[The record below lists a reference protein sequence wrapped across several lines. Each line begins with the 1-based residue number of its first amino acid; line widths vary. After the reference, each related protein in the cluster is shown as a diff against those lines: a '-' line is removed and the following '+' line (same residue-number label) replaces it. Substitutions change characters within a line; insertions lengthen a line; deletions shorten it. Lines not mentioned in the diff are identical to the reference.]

1 MNISAP
7 FIARPIATWLL
18 AIAILLSGALGYQA
32 LPVSALPEVDFPTI
46 EVVTQLPGASP
57 ETIETLITA
66 SLERQFGQIPGLL
79 LMTSQSAESTSQIT
93 LQFNLNRSMDSAA
106 QDVQAAI
113 NAAAGTL
120 PTNLPYPP
128 TYSKV
133 NPADAPILT
142 LALTSPALPID
153 VVSDAADTLLQPKLS
168 QIEGVGRVTVEGG
181 LRPAV
186 RVRVDPAR
194 LAAYGLAME
203 DVRQAVAATNAN
215 GPKGGFDGPR
225 LAFSL
230 GANDQLVDAAA
241 YRNLVI
247 AWRNGAPVRL
257 SAVGSVLGGVE
268 NDRVGATYDG
278 KPAVVLDIQRQ
289 PGANIVQTVRAIQQ
303 ALPRLRQAIPSGI
316 SIAVVSDRTETIKAS
331 VRDVQ
336 YTLIMSIVL
345 VVLVIFIFL
354 RSARATFIPAVALPL
369 SLIGT
374 FGVMQLLGYS
384 LDNLSLM
391 ALTIATGFVVDDAIV
406 MIENIVRFIEGD
418 RRPPAGSAATGAPLA
433 PGSDRGSDDQARQ
446 DGAARSHAATQG
458 SRPGDAV
465 PGVAVP
471 SADPAASATRP
482 PTGGLPPLQA
492 AFRGAAQIGFTIV
505 SLTVSLI
512 AVFIPLLF
520 MTGVVGR
527 LFKEFSVTLA
537 VSVVMSA
544 IVSLTLTPM
553 MCGRLLRPA
562 CDDPPGPVARW
573 SERGFDRL
581 LAGYR
586 RTLDWSLNHQTLVLI
601 VGGLTLVGTI
611 GLYAVV
617 PKGFL
622 PRQDTGVVLA
632 VTEAAQSASI
642 PKLVALQSR
651 MAAII
656 RRDPAVTGVV
666 SFAGAGTINTTP
678 NTGRLTIALKAIGQ
692 RDPMAVVIARMQAAI
707 AGIPG
712 ITAFFQPVQD
722 IAIGTRVSRTPF
734 QYTLIDT
741 DATELATWAPR
752 LRDKLAS
759 LPALREVASDQQ
771 IAGLRTFIDVDR
783 VTAMRL
789 GVSMQAIQDTLYDS
803 FGQRQISTIYGQAN
817 QYRVVLEADPLWQ
830 TDPRSLRLL
839 RVPGLNGAQVP
850 LSAIARIEPVTAP
863 LMIAH
868 QEQFPAVTLSFDLA
882 PGYALGDAIG
892 AVARAEQA
900 IGMPATITGSYAGD
914 AAEFQSS
921 LAAEPWLI
929 LAAVVV
935 IYIVLGVLYESWIH
949 PITIL
954 STLPSA
960 GIGALLALMI
970 CGIDLSLVALV
981 GIVLLMG
988 IVKKNAIMMVDFAIE
1003 AERMGG
1009 LSSREAMRQACLLRF
1024 RPIMM
1029 TTMAALLGA
1038 LPLVLEHGAG
1048 SELRYPLGVTIIG
1061 GLLLSQFL
1069 TLYTT
1074 PAIYLAFERLRAR
1087 LMGRRAPA
1095 SAPAE

>member
-18 AIAILLSGALGYQA
+18 AIAILLSGLLGYQA

-46 EVVTQLPGASP
+46 QVVTQLPGASP
-57 ETIETLITA
+57 ETTETLITA

-79 LMTSQSAESTSQIT
+79 LMTSQSAEGTSQIT
-93 LQFNLNRSMDSAA
+93 LQFALNRSMDSAS

-113 NAAAGTL
+113 NAASATL
-120 PTNLPYPP
+120 PANLPYPP

-133 NPADAPILT
+133 NPADAPILS
-142 LALTSPALPID
+142 LALTSDTVPID
-153 VVSDAADTLLQPKLS
+153 VISDAADTLLQPKFS
-168 QIEGVGRVTVEGG
+168 EIGGVGRVTVQGG
-181 LRPAV
+181 MRPAV

-203 DVRQAVAATNAN
+203 DVRTAVAAAN
-215 GPKGGFDGPR
+215 VNGAKGGFDGPR
-225 LAFSL
+225 QSFAL

-241 YRNLVI
+241 YQNLVI

-257 SAVGSVLGGVE
+257 SAVGSVVGGVE

-278 KPAVVLDIQRQ
+278 TPAVVLDIQRQ
-289 PGANIVQTVRAIQQ
+289 PGANIVETVDALKQ
-303 ALPRLRQAIPSGI
+303 ALPKLRRAIPSGI
-316 SIAVVSDRTETIKAS
+316 QVSIVTDRTETIRAS

-336 YTLIMSIVL
+336 YTLVMSVVL
-345 VVLVIFIFL
+345 VVLVIFVFL

-374 FGVMQLLGYS
+374 FGIMHLLGYGV
-384 LDNLSLM
+384 DNLSLM

-406 MIENIVRFIEGD
+406 MIENVVRYIE
-418 RRPPAGSAATGAPLA
+418 
-433 PGSDRGSDDQARQ
+433 RG
-446 DGAARSHAATQG
+446 
-458 SRPGDAV
+458 V
-465 PGVAVP
+465 
-471 SADPAASATRP
+471 
-482 PTGGLPPLQA
+482 PPLEA

-527 LFKEFSVTLA
+527 LFKEFSVTLSVA
-537 VSVVMSA
+537 VIVSA
-544 IVSLTLTPM
+544 VISLTLTPM
-553 MCGRLLRPA
+553 MCGRLLKSA
-562 CDDPPGPVARW
+562 TDEKPGVIARW
-573 SERGFDRL
+573 SEGGFDRL

-586 RTLDWSLNHQTLVLI
+586 HSLDWSFRHQRFVLAI
-601 VGGLTLVGTI
+601 GVLTLFGTL
-611 GLYAVV
+611 GLYAIV

-632 VTEAAQSASI
+632 VTEAAQSVSI
-642 PKLVALQSR
+642 QKLADMQTR

-666 SFAGAGTINTTP
+666 SFVGAGTINTTP
-678 NTGRLTIALKAIGQ
+678 NTGRLTIALKPVGQ
-692 RDPMAVVIARMQAAI
+692 RDPMDVVIARMQSAI

-722 IAIGTRVSRTPF
+722 IQIGTRVSRTPY
-734 QYTLIDT
+734 QYTLMDT
-741 DATELATWAPR
+741 DAAELAVWAPR
-752 LRDKLAS
+752 LRQKLAT
-759 LPALREVASDQQ
+759 LPELRDVASDQQ
-771 IAGLRTFIDVDR
+771 DEGFRTFITVDR
-783 VTAMRL
+783 DAAMRL
-789 GVSMQAIQDTLYDS
+789 GVSMQAIQDTLYDA
-803 FGQRQISTIYGQAN
+803 FGQRQISTIFGQAN
-817 QYRVVLEADPLWQ
+817 QYRVVLEADRPWQ
-830 TDPRSLRLL
+830 ADPESLRLL
-839 RVPGLNGAQVP
+839 RVPGLNDAQVP
-850 LSAIARIEPVTAP
+850 LSAIARVERTTAP
-863 LMIAH
+863 LVISH
-868 QEQFPAVTLSFDLA
+868 QEQFPAITLSFDIA
-882 PGYALGDAIG
+882 RGYSLGSAVA
-892 AVARAEQA
+892 AVARAETD
-900 IGMPATITGSYAGD
+900 IGMPQTISGSYSGD

-1003 AERMGG
+1003 AERARG
-1009 LSSREAMRQACLLRF
+1009 LSPHDAMREACMLRF

-1038 LPLVLEHGAG
+1038 LPLVLERGAG

-1074 PAIYLAFERLRAR
+1074 PAIYLAFERLRLR
-1087 LMGRRAPA
+1087 VSGPGSPEPA
-1095 SAPAE
+1095 AAE

>member
-1 MNISAP
+1 M
-7 FIARPIATWLL
+7 
-18 AIAILLSGALGYQA
+18 
-32 LPVSALPEVDFPTI
+32 DFPTI
-46 EVVTQLPGASP
+46 QVVTQLPGASP
-57 ETIETLITA
+57 ETTETLITA

-79 LMTSQSAESTSQIT
+79 LMTSQSAEGTSQIT
-93 LQFNLNRSMDSAA
+93 LQFALNRSMDSAS

-113 NAAAGTL
+113 NAASATL
-120 PTNLPYPP
+120 PANLPFPP

-133 NPADAPILT
+133 NPADAPILS
-142 LALTSPALPID
+142 LALTSDTVPID
-153 VVSDAADTLLQPKLS
+153 VISDSADTLLQPKFS
-168 QIEGVGRVTVEGG
+168 EIGGVGRVTVQGG
-181 LRPAV
+181 MRPAV

-203 DVRQAVAATNAN
+203 DVRTAVAAAN
-215 GPKGGFDGPR
+215 VNGAKGGFDGPR
-225 LAFSL
+225 QSFAL

-257 SAVGSVLGGVE
+257 SAVGSVVGGVE

-278 KPAVVLDIQRQ
+278 TPAVVLDIQRQ
-289 PGANIVQTVRAIQQ
+289 PGANIVETVEALKE
-303 ALPRLRQAIPSGI
+303 ALPKLRKAIPSGI
-316 SIAVVSDRTETIKAS
+316 QVSIVTDRTETIRAS

-336 YTLIMSIVL
+336 YTLVMSVVL
-345 VVLVIFIFL
+345 VVLVIFVFL

-369 SLIGT
+369 SLVGT
-374 FGVMQLLGYS
+374 FGIMHLLGFGV
-384 LDNLSLM
+384 DNLSLM

-406 MIENIVRFIEGD
+406 MIENVVRYIERGV
-418 RRPPAGSAATGAPLA
+418 TPLE
-433 PGSDRGSDDQARQ
+433 
-446 DGAARSHAATQG
+446 
-458 SRPGDAV
+458 
-465 PGVAVP
+465 
-471 SADPAASATRP
+471 
-482 PTGGLPPLQA
+482 A

-527 LFKEFSVTLA
+527 LFKEFSVTLSVA
-537 VSVVMSA
+537 VIVSA
-544 IVSLTLTPM
+544 VISLTLTPM
-553 MCGRLLRPA
+553 MCGRLLKPA
-562 CDDPPGPVARW
+562 ADEKPGLIARC

-586 RTLDWSLNHQTLVLI
+586 RSLDWSFRHQRLVLA
-601 VGGLTLVGTI
+601 VGMMTLFGTL
-611 GLYAVV
+611 GLYAIV

-622 PRQDTGVVLA
+622 PRQDTGVILA
-632 VTEAAQSASI
+632 VTEAAQSVSI
-642 PKLVALQSR
+642 PRLAEMQTR

-666 SFAGAGTINTTP
+666 SFVGAGTINTTP
-678 NTGRLTIALKAIGQ
+678 NTGRLTIALKPVGQ
-692 RDPMAVVIARMQAAI
+692 RDRMDVVVARMQAAI
-707 AGIPG
+707 AGLPG

-722 IAIGTRVSRTPF
+722 IQIGTRVSRTPY
-734 QYTLIDT
+734 QYTLMDT
-741 DATELATWAPR
+741 DAAELATWAPR
-752 LRDKLAS
+752 LRQKLAT
-759 LPALREVASDQQ
+759 LPELRDVASDQQ
-771 IAGLRTFIDVDR
+771 DEGFRTFISVDR
-783 VTAMRL
+783 DAAMRL
-789 GVSMQAIQDTLYDS
+789 GVSMQAIQDTLYDA
-803 FGQRQISTIYGQAN
+803 FGQRQISTIFGQSN
-817 QYRVVLEADPLWQ
+817 QYRVVLEADRPWQ
-830 TDPRSLRLL
+830 ADPESLKLL
-839 RVPGLNGAQVP
+839 RVPGLNDAQVP
-850 LSAIARIEPVTAP
+850 LSAIARVERTTAP
-863 LMIAH
+863 LVISH
-868 QEQFPAVTLSFDLA
+868 QEQFPAITLSFDIA
-882 PGYALGDAIG
+882 RGYSLGSAVA
-892 AVARAEQA
+892 AVARAETE
-900 IGMPATITGSYAGD
+900 IGMPQTISGSYSGD

-949 PITIL
+949 PVTIL

-1003 AERMGG
+1003 AERARG
-1009 LSSREAMRQACLLRF
+1009 LSPHDAMREACLLRF

-1038 LPLVLEHGAG
+1038 LPLVLEQGAG

-1074 PAIYLAFERLRAR
+1074 PAIYLAFERLRPR
-1087 LMGRRAPA
+1087 FSGPGSPEPA
-1095 SAPAE
+1095 AAE

>member
-18 AIAILLSGALGYQA
+18 AVAILLSGLLGYQA

-46 EVVTQLPGASP
+46 QVVTQLPGASP
-57 ETIETLITA
+57 ETTETLITA

-79 LMTSQSAESTSQIT
+79 LMTSQSAEGTSQVT
-93 LQFNLNRSMDSAA
+93 LQFALNRSMDSAA

-113 NAAAGTL
+113 NAASATL
-120 PTNLPYPP
+120 PVNLPYPP

-133 NPADAPILT
+133 NPADAPILS
-142 LALTSPALPID
+142 LALTSDTVPID
-153 VVSDAADTLLQPKLS
+153 VISDAADTLLQPKLS
-168 QIEGVGRVTVEGG
+168 EIGGVGRVTVQGG
-181 LRPAV
+181 MRPAV

-203 DVRQAVAATNAN
+203 DVRTAVAAAN
-215 GPKGGFDGPR
+215 VNGAKGGFDGPR
-225 LAFSL
+225 QSFAL

-257 SAVGSVLGGVE
+257 SAVGSVIGGVE

-278 KPAVVLDIQRQ
+278 TPAVVLDIQRQ
-289 PGANIVQTVRAIQQ
+289 PGANIVETVEALKE
-303 ALPRLRQAIPSGI
+303 ALPKLRRAIPSGI
-316 SIAVVSDRTETIKAS
+316 QVSIVTDRTETIRAS

-336 YTLIMSIVL
+336 YSLIMSVAL
-345 VVLVIFIFL
+345 VVLVIFVFL

-369 SLIGT
+369 SLVGT
-374 FGVMQLLGYS
+374 FGIMHLLGYGV
-384 LDNLSLM
+384 DNLSLM

-406 MIENIVRFIEGD
+406 MIENVVRYIE
-418 RRPPAGSAATGAPLA
+418 
-433 PGSDRGSDDQARQ
+433 RG
-446 DGAARSHAATQG
+446 
-458 SRPGDAV
+458 V
-465 PGVAVP
+465 
-471 SADPAASATRP
+471 
-482 PTGGLPPLQA
+482 PPLEA
-492 AFRGAAQIGFTIV
+492 AFRGAGQIGFTIV

-537 VSVVMSA
+537 VAVIVSA
-544 IVSLTLTPM
+544 VISLTLTPM
-553 MCGRLLRPA
+553 MCGRLLKPA
-562 CDDPPGPVARW
+562 ADDKPGLIARI
-573 SERGFDRL
+573 SEGGFDAL

-586 RTLDWSLNHQTLVLI
+586 HTLDWSFRHQRFVLA
-601 VGGLTLVGTI
+601 VGVLTLFGTL

-622 PRQDTGVVLA
+622 PRQDTGVLLA

-642 PKLVALQSR
+642 QKLTDMQTR

-666 SFAGAGTINTTP
+666 SFVGAGTINTTP
-678 NTGRLTIALKAIGQ
+678 NTGRLTIALKPVGQ
-692 RDPMAVVIARMQAAI
+692 RDRMDLVVARMQAAI

-712 ITAFFQPVQD
+712 LTAFFQPVQD
-722 IAIGTRVSRTPF
+722 IQIGTRVSRTPY
-734 QYTLIDT
+734 QYTLMDT
-741 DATELATWAPR
+741 DAAELAAWAPR
-752 LRDKLAS
+752 LRQKLAT
-759 LPALREVASDQQ
+759 LPELRDVASDQQ
-771 IAGLRTFIDVDR
+771 DDGFRSFISVDR
-783 VTAMRL
+783 DAAMRL
-789 GVSMQAIQDTLYDS
+789 GVSMQAIQDTLYDA
-803 FGQRQISTIYGQAN
+803 FGQRQISTIFGQAN
-817 QYRVVLEADPLWQ
+817 QYRVVLEAEPGWQADP
-830 TDPRSLRLL
+830 DSLRLL
-839 RVPGLNGAQVP
+839 RVPGLNDAQVP
-850 LSAIARIEPVTAP
+850 LSAVARVERTTAP
-863 LMIAH
+863 LVISH
-868 QEQFPAVTLSFDLA
+868 QEQFPAITLSFDIA
-882 PGYALGDAIG
+882 RGYSLGSGVA
-892 AVARAEQA
+892 AVARAEKD
-900 IGMPATITGSYAGD
+900 IGMPQTISGSYSGD

-949 PITIL
+949 PVTIL

-960 GIGALLALMI
+960 GIGALLALMV

-1003 AERMGG
+1003 AERTRG
-1009 LSSREAMRQACLLRF
+1009 LSPHDAMREACLLRF

-1038 LPLVLEHGAG
+1038 LPLVLERGAG

-1074 PAIYLAFERLRAR
+1074 PAIYLAFERIRLRVSGPGSTEA
-1087 LMGRRAPA
+1087 APA
-1095 SAPAE
+1095 G

>member
-1 MNISAP
+1 MSISAP

-18 AIAILLSGALGYQA
+18 ALAILLAGALGYRA

-46 EVVTQLPGASP
+46 QVVTQLPGASP
-57 ETIETLITA
+57 ETTETLITA

-79 LMTSQSAESTSQIT
+79 LMTSQSAEGTSQIT
-93 LQFNLNRSMDSAA
+93 LQFALNRSMDSAA

-120 PTNLPYPP
+120 PSNLPYPP

-142 LALTSPALPID
+142 LALTSEGLPID
-153 VVSDAADTLLQPKLS
+153 AVSDAADTLLQPKLS
-168 QIEGVGRVTVEGG
+168 EIDGVGRVTVQGG
-181 LRPAV
+181 MRPAV

-203 DVRQAVAATNAN
+203 DVRNAVAAAN
-215 GPKGGFDGPR
+215 VNGAKGGFDGPR

-241 YRNLVI
+241 YQNLVI

-257 SAVGSVLGGVE
+257 SAVGSVVSGVE
-268 NDRVGATYDG
+268 NDRVGAIYDG
-278 KPAVVLDIQRQ
+278 TPAVVLDIQRQ
-289 PGANIVQTVRAIQQ
+289 PGANIVQTVQAIQE
-303 ALPRLRQAIPSGI
+303 ALPRLRKAIPSGI
-316 SIAVVSDRTETIKAS
+316 KVSIVTDRTETIRAS
-331 VRDVQ
+331 VADVQ
-336 YTLIMSIVL
+336 YTLIMSVVL
-345 VVLVIFIFL
+345 VVLVIFVFL
-354 RSARATFIPAVALPL
+354 RSPRATFIPAVALPL

-374 FGVMQLLGYS
+374 FGIMQLLGFG

-391 ALTIATGFVVDDAIV
+391 ALTVATGFVVDDAIV
-406 MIENIVRFIEGD
+406 MIENVVRFIE
-418 RRPPAGSAATGAPLA
+418 
-433 PGSDRGSDDQARQ
+433 RG
-446 DGAARSHAATQG
+446 
-458 SRPGDAV
+458 V
-465 PGVAVP
+465 
-471 SADPAASATRP
+471 
-482 PTGGLPPLQA
+482 PPLEA

-537 VSVVMSA
+537 VSVVVSA

-562 CDDPPGPVARW
+562 HDHKAGLIARL

-586 RTLDWSLNHQTLVLI
+586 RTLDWSFRHQTFVLA
-601 VGGLTLVGTI
+601 VGGLTLAGTL
-611 GLYAVV
+611 GLYMVV

-642 PKLVALQSR
+642 PKLIALQTR
-651 MAAII
+651 MAEVI
-656 RRDPAVTGVV
+656 RRDKAVTGVV

-678 NTGRLTIALKAIGQ
+678 NTGRLTIALKPIGA
-692 RDPMAVVIARMQAAI
+692 RDPMDVVITRMQAAI

-712 ITAFFQPVQD
+712 LTAFFQPVQD
-722 IAIGTRVSRTPF
+722 IQIGTRVSRTPF

-741 DATELATWAPR
+741 DAAELATWAPR
-752 LRDKLAS
+752 LRDRLAS
-759 LPALREVASDQQ
+759 LPELRAVASDQQ
-771 IAGLRTFIDVDR
+771 DEGFRTFITVDR
-783 VTAMRL
+783 DAAMRL
-789 GVSMQAIQDTLYDS
+789 GVSMQAIEDTLYDA
-803 FGQRQISTIYGQAN
+803 FGQRQISTIFGQAN

-830 TDPRSLRLL
+830 GDPNSLRLL
-839 RVPGLNGAQVP
+839 YVPGLNNVQVP
-850 LSAIARIEPVTAP
+850 LSAVARVDRVTAP
-863 LMIAH
+863 LVITH

-882 PGYALGDAIG
+882 PGYALGHAID
-892 AVARAEQA
+892 AVARAEKD
-900 IGMPATITGSYAGD
+900 IGMPETITGSYSGD
-914 AAEFQSS
+914 AAEFRSS
-921 LAAEPWLI
+921 LSAEPWLI

-949 PITIL
+949 PVTIL

-1003 AERMGG
+1003 AERTRG
-1009 LSSREAMRQACLLRF
+1009 LSPHDAMREACLLRF

-1038 LPLVLEHGAG
+1038 LPLVVERGAG
-1048 SELRYPLGVTIIG
+1048 SELRFPLGVTIIG

-1074 PAIYLAFERLRAR
+1074 PAIYLAFERLRLRMA
-1087 LMGRRAPA
+1087 GPGSPEPA
-1095 SAPAE
+1095 AAE